1 MITPEYFP
9 IKRGLISGAKCPISG
24 VEFVKF
30 NATKAELETLI
41 TECQAHT
48 RAIMYAQDGDE
59 PKYRDLVDRQNHY
72 KASQQQ

>member
-1 MITPEYFP
+1 MINPDYFP

-24 VEFVKF
+24 TEFVKF
-30 NATKAELETLI
+30 NATKAEYEVLI
-41 TECQAHT
+41 AECQAHT

-59 PKYRDLVDRQNHY
+59 PKHRDLVDRQNRY

>member
-30 NATKAELETLI
+30 NATKAELEALI
-41 TECQAHT
+41 AECQSHT
-48 RAIMYAQDGDE
+48 RAIIYTQDGDE
-59 PKYRDLVDRQNHY
+59 PKYRDLVARQNLY